1 LNIFIHAT
9 AHDFLQLNGQPRNLR
24 RLRITRK
31 EYLMRAHSC
40 RLALVPALGTLALSA
55 LVLSR
60 VAPAQDAS
68 KYYTVQH
75 PAEFKI
81 DWGAFY
87 RQADAKTAEVRK
99 EFPHKLDLP
108 YGTNVK
114 QRLDLYF
121 PKTKPRRAAVF
132 LFFHGGGFREGDRAQ
147 YGYLAKPFAESGVI
161 TAVASYRLTGDG
173 FKFPDQPAD
182 AKLAVEWLYK
192 HIAEYGGDPNR
203 IYVGGHSAGAIL
215 AAEIGV
221 DRAWM
226 DGAKIPKRAFRGIAA
241 VSAPYDLRENGRH
254 GEGDV
259 YAPTAELQEQASPIL
274 HITDPVPAA
283 VIAVGSTETY
293 LASSRDLADKL
304 TAAGTHARFLLL
316 EGEDHRG
323 SVRQMGEEDSE
334 LIKSALQMMQT
345 AQSST
350 H

>member
-1 LNIFIHAT
+1 
-9 AHDFLQLNGQPRNLR
+9 
-24 RLRITRK
+24 
-31 EYLMRAHSC
+31 MRAHAFRSSA
-40 RLALVPALGTLALSA
+40 LAANLSA
-55 LVLSR
+55 LAVLVLGFSHS
-60 VAPAQDAS
+60 AAAQDAS

-75 PAEFKI
+75 PGEFKI

-87 RQADAKTAEVRK
+87 RQADAKTAAVRG
-99 EFPHKLDLP
+99 EFPNKLDLAF
-108 YGTNVK
+108 GDNVK

-121 PKTKPRRAAVF
+121 PKKKPQRAAVF

-147 YGYLAKPFAESGVI
+147 YGFVAKPFAERGVI

-173 FKFPDQPAD
+173 FKYPDQPED
-182 AKLAVEWLYK
+182 AKLAVEWLYQ
-192 HIAEYGGDPNR
+192 HIAEYGGDPNQ

-226 DGAKIPKRAFRGIAA
+226 KDAKIPQRAFRGIAA
-241 VSAPYDLRENGRH
+241 VSAPYDLRESGRH

-274 HITDPVPAA
+274 HVADPVPAA
-283 VIAVGSTETY
+283 VIAVGSTEAY
-293 LASSRDLADKL
+293 VASSRALADKMA
-304 TAAGTHARFLLL
+304 AAGSHAQFLSL

-323 SVRQMGEEDSE
+323 SVRQMGEDDSVLTKAVIE
-334 LIKSALQMMQT
+334 MIQT
-345 AQSST
+345 APHSA